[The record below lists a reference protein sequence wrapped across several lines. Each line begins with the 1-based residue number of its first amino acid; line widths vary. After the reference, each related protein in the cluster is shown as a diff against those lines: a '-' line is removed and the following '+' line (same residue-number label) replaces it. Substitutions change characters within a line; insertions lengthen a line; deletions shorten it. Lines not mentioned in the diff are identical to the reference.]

1 MKKRCLRGLVMGIF
15 LFGVAGLASA
25 VNINFTGGTAY
36 LADGSTYIP
45 NNNGGA
51 WNVDYYVEDG
61 FRVDYIGNV
70 MGGWDAFIGDYYS
83 VQNDVAH
90 GHWATGGFGS
100 LTSIQVTKVGG
111 GIFSLKDFQL
121 TSNTQWGGM
130 PASGNELLYI
140 NSSNGFSQLL
150 PPEDWGLGQG
160 IDPVIMLGS
169 NFSNITSFSFT
180 VANEVACFGMD
191 NINIV
196 PEPCTMFLLG
206 IGLMGFAG
214 FRRKL
219 KKRFV

>member
-1 MKKRCLRGLVMGIF
+1 MKKRCLRGLVVGIF

-25 VNINFTGGTAY
+25 ATINFTGGTAY
-36 LADGSTYIP
+36 LLNGSTYIP
-45 NNNGGA
+45 NNSGCA
-51 WNVDYYVEDG
+51 WDVDYYVEDG
-61 FRVDYIGNV
+61 FKVDFIGAT
-70 MGGWDAFIGDYYS
+70 GEIGDYYG

-90 GHWATGGFGS
+90 GHWWD
-100 LTSIQVTKVGG
+100 LTSIQVTQVGG

-121 TSNTQWGGM
+121 TSNSDMGGGH
-130 PASGNELLYI
+130 ASGNELLYI
-140 NSSNGFSQLL
+140 TASNGFSKLL

-160 IDPVIMLGS
+160 LDPVITLDS

-180 VANEVACFGMD
+180 VANQVSCFGMD
-191 NINIV
+191 NINII

-214 FRRKL
+214 FRRKI